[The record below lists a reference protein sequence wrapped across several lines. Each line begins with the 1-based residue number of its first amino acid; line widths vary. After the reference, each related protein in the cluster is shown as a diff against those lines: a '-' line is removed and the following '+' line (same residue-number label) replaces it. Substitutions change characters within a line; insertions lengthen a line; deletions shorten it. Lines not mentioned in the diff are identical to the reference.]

1 MLSYKQTIFRSVLSP
16 TGQKCD
22 RKWVKTLKD
31 SDSTLISVA
40 HNYMVQSLAQQYQK

>member
-1 MLSYKQTIFRSVLSP
+1 MPSYKQPTFRSVLSP

-31 SDSTLISVA
+31 SDSTPISAA
-40 HNYMVQSLAQQYQK
+40 HNYMV